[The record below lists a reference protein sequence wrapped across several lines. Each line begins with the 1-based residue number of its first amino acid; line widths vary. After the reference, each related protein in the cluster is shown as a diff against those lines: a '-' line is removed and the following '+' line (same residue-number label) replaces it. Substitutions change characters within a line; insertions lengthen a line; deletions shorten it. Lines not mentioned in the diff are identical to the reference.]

1 MADEYRMPVH
11 SSASLSPKQ
20 YADLLE
26 RPVKSSSDILSL
38 VSPILKT
45 VREGGDEGLRSLV
58 VKFDR
63 CTPAQDT
70 AFPLTMSAPF
80 PEELMKIDQAT
91 KEAID
96 VAYNNIKER
105 FPLFLF
111 LYLNQSCL
119 PSSFSQAFHAAQME
133 RETKPIRVETM
144 PGVVCSRFA
153 RPIGSVG
160 LYIPGGTAVLP
171 STALMLG
178 VPAQVAGCKTITL
191 STPPRPDGSVSPEI
205 VYIAQLTGV
214 KTIVKAGG
222 AQAIAAM
229 AYGTASVPKADK
241 LYGPGNQFVTA
252 AKMSVAMDSGAK
264 VAIDVP
270 AGPSEV
276 LIIADKTADPVLIA
290 SDLLGQQ
297 EHGLDSQSVLV
308 TIDCDDSHVESV
320 LAAVAEQA
328 AALPRSEILRKSLSQ
343 SFILQTRSVEEAFA
357 FSNDYA
363 PEHLLVYTENSSS
376 TLELIEN
383 AGSVFL
389 GPWSPVACG
398 DYASGTNHTLPTVGY
413 AKQYSGVN
421 TSSFLKHFTS
431 QELSSQGLKNLG
443 PYVERL
449 ADVEQLGAH
458 KASVSLRLAKIERE
472 GL

>member
-1 MADEYRMPVH
+1 MSASEYRCPVYTT
-11 SSASLSPKQ
+11 ASLSSDKR
-20 YADLLE
+20 AELLV
-26 RPVKSSSDILSL
+26 RPVKASSDILAL
-38 VSPILKT
+38 VEPILAS
-45 VREGGDEGLRSLV
+45 VRNDGDEGLRGCV

-63 CTPAQDT
+63 CTPAQDK
-70 AFPLTMSAPF
+70 AFPLVLEAPF
-80 PEELMKIDQAT
+80 ADELAQIQPEV

-96 VAYNNIKER
+96 VAYSNIKT
-105 FPLFLF
+105 
-111 LYLNQSCL
+111 
-119 PSSFSQAFHAAQME
+119 FHSAQMV
-133 RETKPIRVETM
+133 RESEPIRVETM
-144 PGVVCSRFA
+144 PGVVCQRFA

-160 LYIPGGTAVLP
+160 LYVPGGTAVLP

-178 VPAQVAGCKTITL
+178 VPAQVAGCNNITL
-191 STPPRPDGSVSPEI
+191 ATPPRPDGSISPEI
-205 VYIAQLTGV
+205 IYIAKLVGAQRV
-214 KTIVKAGG
+214 VRAGG
-222 AQAIAAM
+222 AHAIAAM
-229 AYGTASVPKADK
+229 AYGTQSVPKADK

-252 AKMSVAMDSGAK
+252 AKMMVAMDSGAQ

-276 LIIADKTADPVLIA
+276 LVIADKTADPALVA

-308 TIDCDDSHVESV
+308 TIDCDDSYVEAV
-320 LAAVAEQA
+320 NAAVAEQA
-328 AALPRSEILRKSLSQ
+328 RALPRAEILRKSLSQ

-363 PEHLLVYTENSSS
+363 PEHLLLYLENASS
-376 TLELIEN
+376 TIELVEN
-383 AGSVFL
+383 AGSVFV

-413 AKQYSGVN
+413 AKQYSGVS

-431 QELSSQGLKNLG
+431 QELSPAGLKGLG

-449 ADVEQLGAH
+449 ADVEMLGAH

>member
-1 MADEYRMPVH
+1 MEAVQDYCMPVH
-11 SSASLSPKQ
+11 ST
-20 YADLLE
+20 ADLPPAKRLALLE

-38 VSPILKT
+38 VQPILDT
-45 VREGGDEGLRSLV
+45 VRQGGDAGLRSLV

-63 CTPAQDT
+63 CQPATDD
-70 AFPLTMSAPF
+70 AFPLTLQAPF
-80 PEELMKIDQAT
+80 PDDLAKMSPEV

-96 VAYNNIKER
+96 VAYHNIKT
-105 FPLFLF
+105 
-111 LYLNQSCL
+111 
-119 PSSFSQAFHAAQME
+119 FHAAQME
-133 RETKPIRVETM
+133 RESDPIRVETM
-144 PGVVCSRFA
+144 PGVICSRFA

-178 VPAQVAGCKTITL
+178 VPAQVAKCKNITL
-191 STPPRPDGSVSPEI
+191 ATPPRPDGSISPEI

-214 KTIVKAGG
+214 STIVKAGG

-229 AYGTASVPKADK
+229 AYGTETVPKADK
-241 LYGPGNQFVTA
+241 IYGPGNQFVTA

-276 LIIADKTADPVLIA
+276 LVICDGTADPALIA

-308 TIDCDDSHVESV
+308 AIDVSDSYLES
-320 LAAVAEQA
+320 LATAIEEQA
-328 AALPRSEILRKSLSQ
+328 KILPRAEILRKSLSQ
-343 SFILQTRSVEEAFA
+343 SFILKVKDVDEAFE

-363 PEHLLVYTENSSS
+363 PEHLLLYLENAAE
-376 TLELIEN
+376 TIEKVEN
-383 AGSVFL
+383 AGSVFV

-413 AKQYSGVN
+413 AKQYSGVS

-431 QELSSQGLKNLG
+431 QELSADGLKRLG

>member
-1 MADEYRMPVH
+1 MSEYRCPVH
-11 SSASLSPKQ
+11 TTESLSASQRS
-20 YADLLE
+20 ALLE
-26 RPVKSSSDILSL
+26 RPVKTSDQILSL
-38 VSPILKT
+38 VAPILAG
-45 VREGGDEGLRSLV
+45 VRNKGDAGLRESV

-63 CTPAQDT
+63 CVAAED
-70 AFPLTMSAPF
+70 ASFPLTLTAPF
-80 PEELMKIDQAT
+80 DANLANIDPQV

-96 VAYNNIKER
+96 VAYNNIK
-105 FPLFLF
+105 
-111 LYLNQSCL
+111 
-119 PSSFSQAFHAAQME
+119 AFHAAQME
-133 RETKPIRVETM
+133 RESEPIRVETM
-144 PGVVCSRFA
+144 PGVVCQRFA

-160 LYIPGGTAVLP
+160 LYVPGGTAVLP

-178 VPAQVAGCKTITL
+178 VPAQVAGCKNITL
-191 STPPRPDGSVSPEI
+191 ATPPRPDGSISPEI
-205 VYIAQLTGV
+205 VYIAGLVGV
-214 KTIVKAGG
+214 KTIVRAGG
-222 AQAIAAM
+222 AHAIAAM
-229 AYGTASVPKADK
+229 AYGTESVPKADK

-276 LIIADKTADPVLIA
+276 LIIADKTADPVLVA

-308 TIDCDDSHVESV
+308 TIDCDASYVEAV
-320 LAAVAEQA
+320 NAAVEAQA
-328 AALPRSEILRKSLSQ
+328 QALPRAEILRQSLSG
-343 SFILQTRSVEEAFA
+343 SFILQTRSIEEAFE
-357 FSNDYA
+357 FSNEYA
-363 PEHLLVYTENSSS
+363 PEHLLVYTENAGA
-376 TLELIEN
+376 TLERIEN

-413 AKQYSGVN
+413 AKQYSGVS

-431 QELSSQGLKNLG
+431 QELTPQGLKNLG

-458 KASVSLRLAKIERE
+458 KASVSLRLEKIQRE

>member
-1 MADEYRMPVH
+1 MAEVNDYRCPVY
-11 SSASLSPKQ
+11 STTDLPPPKR
-20 YADLLE
+20 AALLE
-26 RPVKSSSDILSL
+26 RPVKSSADILSL
-38 VSPILKT
+38 VSPILST
-45 VREGGDEGLRSLV
+45 VRSGGDDGLRSLV

-63 CTPAQDT
+63 CQPASDP
-70 AFPLTMSAPF
+70 AFPLTLTAPF
-80 PEELMKIDQAT
+80 PDELAKIDPKV

-96 VAYNNIKER
+96 VAYNNIKT
-105 FPLFLF
+105 
-111 LYLNQSCL
+111 
-119 PSSFSQAFHAAQME
+119 FHSAQMQ
-133 RETKPIRVETM
+133 RESEPIRVETM
-144 PGVVCSRFA
+144 PGVVCQRFA

-178 VPAQVAGCKTITL
+178 VPAQVAGCSNITL
-191 STPPRPDGSVSPEI
+191 ATPPRPDGSISPEI

-229 AYGTASVPKADK
+229 AYGTESVPKADK

-276 LIIADKTADPVLIA
+276 LIIADKTADPALVA

-308 TIDCDDSHVESV
+308 AIDVDDSYVDAINTAVEQ
-320 LAAVAEQA
+320 QA
-328 AALPRSEILRKSLSQ
+328 KILPRAEILRKSLSQ
-343 SFILQTRSVEEAFA
+343 SFILKVRSVDEAFE

-363 PEHLLVYTENSSS
+363 PEHLLLYLENASS
-376 TLELIEN
+376 TIDKVEN
-383 AGSVFL
+383 AGSVFV

-413 AKQYSGVN
+413 AKQYSGVS

-431 QELSSQGLKNLG
+431 QALSREGLKRLG
-443 PYVERL
+443 PYVEIL
-449 ADVEQLGAH
+449 ADVEMLGAH
-458 KASVSLRLAKIERE
+458 KASVSLRLDKIKRE
-472 GL
+472 E

>member
-1 MADEYRMPVH
+1 MDGASEYRCPVY
-11 SSASLSPKQ
+11 SSSSIDAAKR
-20 YADLLE
+20 AELLV
-26 RPVKSSSDILSL
+26 RPVKSSADILAL
-38 VSPILKT
+38 VSPILDA
-45 VREGGDEGLRSLV
+45 VRNDGDKGLRSCV

-63 CTPAQDT
+63 CVAAENDD
-70 AFPLTMSAPF
+70 FPLTLKAPF
-80 PEELMKIDQAT
+80 PAELAKIDPKV

-96 VAYNNIKER
+96 VAYSNIK
-105 FPLFLF
+105 
-111 LYLNQSCL
+111 
-119 PSSFSQAFHAAQME
+119 AFHSAQME
-133 RETKPIRVETM
+133 RELEPIRVETM
-144 PGVVCSRFA
+144 PGVVCQRFA

-160 LYIPGGTAVLP
+160 LYVPGGTAVLP

-178 VPAQVAGCKTITL
+178 VPAQVAGCKNITL
-191 STPPRPDGSVSPEI
+191 ATPPRPDGSISPEI
-205 VYIAQLTGV
+205 IYIAGLVGAQTV
-214 KTIVKAGG
+214 VRAGG
-222 AQAIAAM
+222 AHAIAAM
-229 AYGTASVPKADK
+229 AYGTETVPKADK

-252 AKMSVAMDSGAK
+252 AKMSVAMDSGAR

-276 LIIADKTADPVLIA
+276 LVIADKTADPALVA

-308 TIDCDDSHVESV
+308 TIDCDDAYVEAV
-320 LAAVAEQA
+320 NAAVAEQA
-328 AALPRSEILRKSLSQ
+328 QALPRAEILRKSLSQ
-343 SFILQTRSVEEAFA
+343 SFILQTKNVEEAFA

-363 PEHLLVYTENSSS
+363 PEHLLLYIEKAAESI
-376 TLELIEN
+376 ELIEN
-383 AGSVFL
+383 AGSVFV

-413 AKQYSGVN
+413 AKQYSGVS

-431 QELSSQGLKNLG
+431 QELSPAGLKNLG
-443 PYVERL
+443 PYVEVL

-458 KASVSLRLAKIERE
+458 KASVSLRLDKIARE

>member
-1 MADEYRMPVH
+1 MASVDDYRMPVH
-11 SSASLSPKQ
+11 STASADFAAKR
-20 YADLLE
+20 AALLE
-26 RPVKSSSDILSL
+26 RPVKSSADIMSL
-38 VSPILKT
+38 VQPILQT
-45 VREGGDEGLRSLV
+45 VREGGDAGLRSLV

-63 CTPAQDT
+63 CAPAEDT
-70 AFPLTMSAPF
+70 AFPLTLDAPF
-80 PEELMKIDQAT
+80 ADDLAQIDPKV

-96 VAYNNIKER
+96 VAYNNIKT
-105 FPLFLF
+105 
-111 LYLNQSCL
+111 
-119 PSSFSQAFHAAQME
+119 FHSAQME
-133 RETKPIRVETM
+133 RESEPIRVETM

-178 VPAQVAGCKTITL
+178 VPAQVAGCKNITL
-191 STPPRPDGSVSPEI
+191 ATPPRPDGSISPEI
-205 VYIAQLTGV
+205 VYIAQLVGA
-214 KTIVKAGG
+214 KKLVKAGG

-229 AYGTASVPKADK
+229 AYGTESVPKADK

-276 LIIADKTADPVLIA
+276 LIIADKTADPVLVA

-297 EHGLDSQSVLV
+297 EHGLDSQSVLL
-308 TIDCDDSHVESV
+308 TIDCDDAYVDSV
-320 LAAVAEQA
+320 AAAVAEQA
-328 AALPRSEILRKSLSQ
+328 AALPRAEILRKSLSQ
-343 SFILQTRSVEEAFA
+343 SFILQTRSIEEAFE

-363 PEHLLVYTENSSS
+363 PEHLLVYTENSAA

-431 QELSSQGLKNLG
+431 QELSSQGLRNLG
-443 PYVERL
+443 PFVERL

-458 KASVSLRLAKIERE
+458 KASVSLRLQKIERE

>member
-1 MADEYRMPVH
+1 MDALNAEYRCPVH
-11 SSASLSPKQ
+11 ST
-20 YADLLE
+20 ADLPAARRAALLE
-26 RPVKSSSDILSL
+26 RPVKTSADILAL
-38 VSPILKT
+38 VQPILQQ
-45 VREGGDEGLRSLV
+45 VREHGDEGLRQAV

-63 CTPAQDT
+63 CVPAENKDWDLALQ
-70 AFPLTMSAPF
+70 APF
-80 PEELMKIDQAT
+80 PDHLAKIDQKV

-96 VAYNNIKER
+96 VAYHNIK
-105 FPLFLF
+105 
-111 LYLNQSCL
+111 
-119 PSSFSQAFHAAQME
+119 AFHSAQMD
-133 RETKPIRVETM
+133 RESEPIRIETM
-144 PGVVCSRFA
+144 PGVVCQRFA

-160 LYIPGGTAVLP
+160 LYVPGGTAVLP

-178 VPAQVAGCKTITL
+178 VPAQVAGCKNITL
-191 STPPRPDGSVSPEI
+191 ATPPRPDGSISPEI
-205 VYIAQLTGV
+205 MYIAQLVGA
-214 KTIVKAGG
+214 KTVVRAGG
-222 AQAIAAM
+222 AHAIAAM
-229 AYGTASVPKADK
+229 AYGTESVAKADK

-276 LIIADKTADPVLIA
+276 LIIADKTADPVLVA

-308 TIDCDDSHVESV
+308 TIDCDDAYVESV
-320 LAAVAEQA
+320 NAAVEAQA
-328 AALPRSEILRKSLSQ
+328 QALPRAEILRKSLSQ
-343 SFILQTRSVEEAFA
+343 SFILKTRNVDEAFA

-363 PEHLLVYTENSSS
+363 PEHLLLYIEKAAQMVEKV
-376 TLELIEN
+376 EN
-383 AGSVFL
+383 AGSVFV

-413 AKQYSGVN
+413 AKQFSGVS

-431 QELSSQGLKNLG
+431 QELSSDGLKRLG
-443 PYVERL
+443 PYVETL

-458 KASVSLRLAKIERE
+458 KASVSLRLEKIQRE

>member
-1 MADEYRMPVH
+1 MEAVADYRSPVYT
-11 SSASLSPKQ
+11 SSELTGAQ
-20 YADLLE
+20 RTALLE

-38 VSPILKT
+38 VSPILQT
-45 VREGGDEGLRSLV
+45 VREGGDAGLRSLV

-63 CTPAQDT
+63 CTPATDDS
-70 AFPLTMSAPF
+70 FPLTLKAPF
-80 PEELMKIDQAT
+80 DDKLAKIEPEV

-96 VAYNNIKER
+96 VAYHNIKT
-105 FPLFLF
+105 
-111 LYLNQSCL
+111 
-119 PSSFSQAFHAAQME
+119 FHAAQME
-133 RETKPIRVETM
+133 RESEPIRVETM
-144 PGVVCSRFA
+144 PGVICSRFA

-160 LYIPGGTAVLP
+160 LYVPGGTAVLP

-191 STPPRPDGSVSPEI
+191 ATPPRPDGSVSPEI

-214 KTIVKAGG
+214 STIVKAGG
-222 AQAIAAM
+222 AQAIASM
-229 AYGTASVPKADK
+229 AYGTETVPKADK
-241 LYGPGNQFVTA
+241 IYGPGNQFVTA

-276 LIIADKTADPVLIA
+276 LIICDKTADPALIA

-308 TIDCDDSHVESV
+308 AIDVDDQYVESISQ
-320 LAAVAEQA
+320 AVEEQA
-328 AALPRSEILRKSLSQ
+328 KILPRAEILRKSLSQ
-343 SFILQTRSVEEAFA
+343 SFILKVKTVEEAFE

-363 PEHLLVYTENSSS
+363 PEHLLLYLQDAAKSIERV
-376 TLELIEN
+376 EN
-383 AGSVFL
+383 AGSVFV

-413 AKQYSGVN
+413 AKQYSGVS

-431 QELSSQGLKNLG
+431 QELSSAGLQRLG

-458 KASVSLRLAKIERE
+458 KASVSLRLDKIKRE

>member
-1 MADEYRMPVH
+1 MDATNAEYRCPVYTTADL
-11 SSASLSPKQ
+11 SAQRRLE
-20 YADLLE
+20 LLE
-26 RPVKSSSDILSL
+26 RPVKTSADILAL
-38 VSPILKT
+38 VSPILSQ
-45 VREGGDEGLRSLV
+45 VREQGDAGLRACV

-63 CTPAQDT
+63 CVPAQD
-70 AFPLTMSAPF
+70 AEWPLVLQAPF
-80 PEELMKIDQAT
+80 SDELANIDPKV

-96 VAYNNIKER
+96 VAYSNIK
-105 FPLFLF
+105 
-111 LYLNQSCL
+111 
-119 PSSFSQAFHAAQME
+119 AFHSAQME
-133 RETKPIRVETM
+133 REAEPIRIETM
-144 PGVVCSRFA
+144 PGVVCQRFA

-160 LYIPGGTAVLP
+160 LYVPGGTAVLP

-178 VPAQVAGCKTITL
+178 VPAQVAGCKNITL
-191 STPPRPDGSVSPEI
+191 ATPPRPDGSISPEI
-205 VYIAQLTGV
+205 IYIAQLVGA
-214 KTIVKAGG
+214 KTVVRAGG
-222 AQAIAAM
+222 AHAIAAM
-229 AYGTASVPKADK
+229 AYGTESVAKADK

-276 LIIADKTADPVLIA
+276 LIIADKSADPVLVA

-308 TIDCDDSHVESV
+308 TIDCDDTYVEAV
-320 LAAVAEQA
+320 NAAIEAQA
-328 AALPRSEILRKSLSQ
+328 QALPRAEILRKSLSQ
-343 SFILQTRSVEEAFA
+343 SFILQTRSREEAFA

-363 PEHLLVYTENSSS
+363 PEHLLLYIESAAEAVKDV
-376 TLELIEN
+376 EN
-383 AGSVFL
+383 AGSVFV

-413 AKQYSGVN
+413 AKQYSGVS

-431 QELSSQGLKNLG
+431 QELTSAGLKRLG
-443 PYVERL
+443 PYVEIL

-458 KASVSLRLAKIERE
+458 KASVSLRLEKIERE

>member
-1 MADEYRMPVH
+1 MSGYRCPVH
-11 SSASLSPKQ
+11 STQDNDFAQKR
-20 YADLLE
+20 ATLLE

-38 VSPILKT
+38 VSPILQT

-63 CTPAQDT
+63 CTPAQDP
-70 AFPLTMSAPF
+70 AFPLTLTAPF
-80 PEELMKIDQAT
+80 PDELARIDPKV

-96 VAYNNIKER
+96 VAYSNIK
-105 FPLFLF
+105 
-111 LYLNQSCL
+111 
-119 PSSFSQAFHAAQME
+119 AFHAAQME
-133 RETKPIRVETM
+133 RESEPIRVETM

-153 RPIGSVG
+153 RPIDSVG
-160 LYIPGGTAVLP
+160 LYVPGGTAVLP

-178 VPAQVAGCKTITL
+178 VPAQVAGCKNITL
-191 STPPRPDGSVSPEI
+191 ATPPRQDGSISPEI
-205 VYIAQLTGV
+205 VYIAQLVGV
-214 KTIVKAGG
+214 KTLVKAGG
-222 AQAIAAM
+222 AQAIASM
-229 AYGTASVPKADK
+229 AYGTESVPKADK

-276 LIIADKTADPVLIA
+276 LVIADKTADPVLVA

-308 TIDCDDSHVESV
+308 TIDCDDAYVEAIN
-320 LAAVAEQA
+320 AAVEAQA
-328 AALPRSEILRKSLSQ
+328 QALPRAEILRKSLSQ
-343 SFILQTRSVEEAFA
+343 SFILKTRSIEEAFA

-363 PEHLLVYTENSSS
+363 PEHLLVYTEDSAS
-376 TLELIEN
+376 TLELVEN

-413 AKQYSGVN
+413 AKQYSGVS

-431 QELSSQGLKNLG
+431 QELSSQGLRNLG

-458 KASVSLRLAKIERE
+458 KASVSLRLQKIERE

>member
-1 MADEYRMPVH
+1 MSASEYRCPVYTT
-11 SSASLSPKQ
+11 ASLSPAKR
-20 YADLLE
+20 AELLV
-26 RPVKSSSDILSL
+26 RPVKASSDILAL
-38 VSPILKT
+38 VEPILAS
-45 VREGGDEGLRSLV
+45 VRNDGDEGLRGCV

-63 CTPAQDT
+63 CTPAQDK
-70 AFPLTMSAPF
+70 AFPLVLEAPF
-80 PEELMKIDQAT
+80 ADELAQIQPEV

-96 VAYNNIKER
+96 VAYSNIKT
-105 FPLFLF
+105 
-111 LYLNQSCL
+111 
-119 PSSFSQAFHAAQME
+119 FHSAQMV
-133 RETKPIRVETM
+133 RESEPIRVETM
-144 PGVVCSRFA
+144 PGVVCQRFA

-160 LYIPGGTAVLP
+160 LYV
-171 STALMLG
+171 TALMLG
-178 VPAQVAGCKTITL
+178 VPAQVAGCKNITL
-191 STPPRPDGSVSPEI
+191 ATPPRPDGSISPEI
-205 VYIAQLTGV
+205 IYIAKLVGAQRV
-214 KTIVKAGG
+214 VRAGG
-222 AQAIAAM
+222 AHAIAAM
-229 AYGTASVPKADK
+229 AYGTESVPKADK

-252 AKMSVAMDSGAK
+252 AKMMVAMDSGAQ

-276 LIIADKTADPVLIA
+276 LVIADKTADPALVA

-308 TIDCDDSHVESV
+308 TIDCDDSYVEAV
-320 LAAVAEQA
+320 NAAVAEQA
-328 AALPRSEILRKSLSQ
+328 RALPRAEILRKSLSQ

-363 PEHLLVYTENSSS
+363 PEHLLLYLENASS
-376 TLELIEN
+376 TIELVEN
-383 AGSVFL
+383 AG
-389 GPWSPVACG
+389 CG

-413 AKQYSGVN
+413 AKQYSGVS

-431 QELSSQGLKNLG
+431 QELSPAGLKGLG

-449 ADVEQLGAH
+449 ADVEMLGAH

>member
-1 MADEYRMPVH
+1 MATVDLKEYRCPVY
-11 SSASLSPKQ
+11 SSASLA
-20 YADLLE
+20 ADKRQELLI
-26 RPVKSSSDILSL
+26 RPVKTSEQIQELCK
-38 VSPILKT
+38 PILAA
-45 VREGGDEGLRSLV
+45 VREKGDAGLRECV

-63 CTPAQDT
+63 FAGASDE
-70 AFPLTMSAPF
+70 AVPLTLTAPF
-80 PEELMKIDQAT
+80 PDELAKIDPAV

-96 VAYNNIKER
+96 VAYNNIK
-105 FPLFLF
+105 
-111 LYLNQSCL
+111 
-119 PSSFSQAFHAAQME
+119 AFHSAQME
-133 RETKPIRVETM
+133 RESEPIRIETM

-160 LYIPGGTAVLP
+160 LYVPGGTAVLP

-191 STPPRPDGSVSPEI
+191 ATPPRPDGSISPEI
-205 VYIAQLTGV
+205 IYIAQLVGA
-214 KTIVKAGG
+214 KTVVKAGG
-222 AQAIAAM
+222 AHAIAAM
-229 AYGTASVPKADK
+229 AYGTESVPKADK

-252 AKMSVAMDSGAK
+252 AKMAVAMDFGAK

-276 LIIADKTADPVLIA
+276 LIICDKTADPVLIA

-308 TIDCDDSHVESV
+308 TIDCDDSYVESV
-320 LAAVAEQA
+320 NAAVEAQA
-328 AALPRSEILRKSLSQ
+328 QALPRAEILRKSLSQ
-343 SFILQTRSVEEAFA
+343 SFILQTNSIEEAFE

-363 PEHLLVYTENSSS
+363 PEHLLVYTEKSAE

-458 KASVSLRLAKIERE
+458 KASVTLRLQKIERE

>member
-1 MADEYRMPVH
+1 MAAVDLKEYRCPVYTT
-11 SSASLSPKQ
+11 ASLTASKRS
-20 YADLLE
+20 DLLV
-26 RPVKSSSDILSL
+26 RPVKTSEQIQELCKPILSA
-38 VSPILKT
+38 
-45 VREGGDEGLRSLV
+45 VRERGDAGLRECV

-63 CTPAQDT
+63 FAGANDDSV
-70 AFPLTMSAPF
+70 PLTLTAPF
-80 PEELMKIDQAT
+80 PDDLAKIDPEV

-96 VAYNNIKER
+96 VAYSNIK
-105 FPLFLF
+105 
-111 LYLNQSCL
+111 
-119 PSSFSQAFHAAQME
+119 AFHSAQME
-133 RETKPIRVETM
+133 RESEPIRIETM

-160 LYIPGGTAVLP
+160 LYVPGGTAVLP

-178 VPAQVAGCKTITL
+178 VPAQVAGCKNITL
-191 STPPRPDGSVSPEI
+191 ATPPRPDGSISPEI
-205 VYIAQLTGV
+205 IYIAQLVGA
-214 KTIVKAGG
+214 KTVVKAGG
-222 AQAIAAM
+222 AHAIAAM
-229 AYGTASVPKADK
+229 AYGTESVPKADK

-252 AKMSVAMDSGAK
+252 AKMAVAMDSGAR

-276 LIIADKTADPVLIA
+276 LIICDQTADPVLIA

-308 TIDCDDSHVESV
+308 TIDCDDAYVESV
-320 LAAVAEQA
+320 NAAVEAQA
-328 AALPRSEILRKSLSQ
+328 QALPRAEILRKSLSQ
-343 SFILQTRSVEEAFA
+343 SFILQTRSIEEAFE

-363 PEHLLVYTENSSS
+363 PEHLLVYTEKAAE

-413 AKQYSGVN
+413 AKQYSGVS

-431 QELSSQGLKNLG
+431 QELSSQGLRNLG

-449 ADVEQLGAH
+449 ADVEELGAH
-458 KASVSLRLAKIERE
+458 KASVTLRLEKIARE

>member
-1 MADEYRMPVH
+1 MTEYRCPVH
-11 SSASLSPKQ
+11 STASLT
-20 YADLLE
+20 ADQRAALLE
-26 RPVKSSSDILSL
+26 RPVKSSADILSL
-38 VSPILKT
+38 VSPILQT
-45 VREGGDEGLRSLV
+45 VREGGDDGLRSLV

-63 CTPAQDT
+63 CVPAEDK
-70 AFPLTMSAPF
+70 AFPLTLTAPF
-80 PEELMKIDQAT
+80 SDDLAKIDPQV

-96 VAYNNIKER
+96 VAYSNIKT
-105 FPLFLF
+105 
-111 LYLNQSCL
+111 
-119 PSSFSQAFHAAQME
+119 FHAAQME
-133 RETKPIRVETM
+133 REAEPIRVETM

-178 VPAQVAGCKTITL
+178 VPAQVAGCKNITL
-191 STPPRPDGSVSPEI
+191 ATPPRPDGSISPEI

-229 AYGTASVPKADK
+229 AYGTESVPKADK

-308 TIDCDDSHVESV
+308 TIDCDDAYVEAV
-320 LAAVAEQA
+320 NAAVEAQA
-328 AALPRSEILRKSLSQ
+328 KALPRAEILRKSLSQ
-343 SFILQTRSVEEAFA
+343 SFILQTRSIEEAFE

-363 PEHLLVYTENSSS
+363 PEHLLVYTEDSAS
-376 TLELIEN
+376 TVERVEN

-413 AKQYSGVN
+413 AKQYSGVS

-431 QELSSQGLKNLG
+431 QELSSQGLRNLG

-458 KASVSLRLAKIERE
+458 KASVTLRLEKIARE